1 MAKEVEKTVV
11 TEQEFSA
18 KDYHDPPPA
27 PLVDVVEPTKW
38 SFYRAIIA
46 EFIATLLFLYI
57 TVLTVIGYKSQI
69 DPIKNPDQCGG
80 VGILGIAWAFGG
92 MIFVLVYC
100 TAGISAKSLHEK
112 PPTDLIVLEKIDEQ
126 EGFKLFGTT
135 DSREPENAVEIL
147 EQREQKVLFHEST
160 ELGRAS
166 NLRKSLD
173 WDTAFFTSAGL
184 LGPEELFII
193 NKGFEKVEADLLPVT
208 QEDLCTWRYAHR
220 ESTLD
225 SDDFSLD
232 SNQSTE
238 VDLFEEIRGSIEK
251 SNIMSNICK
260 SVCKSGVGEAHK
272 GETHSLKKLDDI
284 SQNRVKSTPT
294 SRRQSVYVQGSKRVK
309 EVVRPQIVQ
318 DAEKNGKSKSPKI
331 LGRMNMA
338 SAGQRKKISLGV
350 DHVKMGN
357 KVATLGSG
365 KDFIVSKKSGLGNS
379 CCSTSST
386 TSLGSSSSVFVT
398 TSDDSSA
405 SCSPS
410 GSASSL
416 KSSSNSRI
424 KADSRK
430 SSLAASG
437 STSKTPLKCLLGD
450 KIVMENPGLSTPSL
464 SMSNHSS
471 NDPAKSTRNFKPSSL
486 RMPSPK
492 IGFFDEDAEK
502 NGEANSFPH
511 KSPKILSR
519 MNMASAGQKKKIS
532 LGADHVKMGNKVATL
547 GSGKDFILSK
557 KSGLGNSCSTSS
569 TTSLESSS
577 SVSATTSSA
586 SSLKSSSNSRRKAD
600 SRKSRLAASGSTS
613 KTPLRCSLG
622 DKIVLENPGLSTP
635 SLSMSNHSSYE
646 SPASSIDGWSSES
659 SSTAHQSSNCL
670 EVSFHTSTSRGACLG
685 NDATQALNFQSFPHD
700 ECFDGQESHQTRFP
714 NLCLE
719 VVRGTANDLA
729 KSTRNFKPSGLR
741 MPSPRIGF
749 FDEDKAMLST
759 VGRDF
764 QFHFGAQSALPN
776 ISGVTNRK
784 RPDKLQ
790 TTGILLENGD
800 TKLGSVQNGVI
811 NPSLNAIRR
820 YAAQNQELDKNSPKM
835 SSTSAT
841 SRNLPGKTSKGQTD
855 ASPQLCRKNC
865 SRSSKVID
873 GGHNSKK
880 LGLHSSL
887 KAERKRTEGILKNEM
902 GGESKRPMTKEHER
916 ASRRPLEN
924 DPHSLHD
931 NEKEN
936 IPSFEDHVNGSNRCL
951 EVIDLNRGVVIE
963 LEGKRGCSH
972 SHLGDNFAENDRAP
986 MYSSSFSK
994 EYLFPRQQ
1002 VSPNMLS
1009 KTGPLSLSTTVEFMP
1024 STRTPLADKN
1034 SAPM

>member
-1 MAKEVEKTVV
+1 MPLSTTNTTIIFYTCHYLPPTPLSYSIHATI
-11 TEQEFSA
+11 
-18 KDYHDPPPA
+18 YHQHNYGGHAPGALPMRFHTPSLVCQPCCPPA
-27 PLVDVVEPTKW
+27 P
-38 SFYRAIIA
+38 RAQ
-46 EFIATLLFLYI
+46 LSC
-57 TVLTVIGYKSQI
+57 TVFSADLSG
-69 DPIKNPDQCGG
+69 
-80 VGILGIAWAFGG
+80 LA
-92 MIFVLVYC
+92 
-100 TAGISAKSLHEK
+100 AGL
-112 PPTDLIVLEKIDEQ
+112 VLEKIDEQ

-147 EQREQKVLFHEST
+147 EQREQKVLFHESI

-184 LGPEELFII
+184 LDPEELFII
-193 NKGFEKVEADLLPVT
+193 NKGFEKVEAHLLPVT
-208 QEDLCTWRYAHR
+208 QEDLCTRRYADS

-238 VDLFEEIRGSIEK
+238 VDLFEEIRAPIEK

-260 SVCKSGVGEAHK
+260 SVCKSGVGEADK
-272 GETHSLKKLDDI
+272 RETHSLKKLDDI
-284 SQNRVKSTPT
+284 SRNRDAKKNMV
-294 SRRQSVYVQGSKRVK
+294 SV
-309 EVVRPQIVQ
+309 
-318 DAEKNGKSKSPKI
+318 
-331 LGRMNMA
+331 
-338 SAGQRKKISLGV
+338 GQRKKISLRA

-365 KDFIVSKKSGLGNS
+365 KDLVSKKSGLGNS

-386 TSLGSSSSVFVT
+386 TSLESSSSVSVT
-398 TSDDSSA
+398 TSNDSSA

-416 KSSSNSRI
+416 KSSSNLRR
-424 KADSRK
+424 KADSKK
-430 SSLAASG
+430 SRLAASS
-437 STSKTPLKCLLGD
+437 STSKTPLKCLQGD
-450 KIVMENPGLSTPSL
+450 KIVVENPGLSTPSL

-471 NDPAKSTRNFKPSSL
+471 NDPAKSTRNFKPSGL

-502 NGEANSFPH
+502 NGEANSFPR

-519 MNMASAGQKKKIS
+519 MNTVSAGQRKKIS

-577 SVSATTSSA
+577 SVSVTTSSA

-600 SRKSRLAASGSTS
+600 SRKSSLAASGSTS

-635 SLSMSNHSSYE
+635 SLSMSNHSSFE

-659 SSTAHQSSNCL
+659 SSTANQSSNCL
-670 EVSFHTSTSRGACLG
+670 EVSFHASTSRGACLG

-700 ECFDGQESHQTRFP
+700 ECFDDQESHQTRFP
-714 NLCLE
+714 DPCLE

-729 KSTRNFKPSGLR
+729 KLTRNFKPSGLR

-749 FDEDKAMLST
+749 FDEDKATLST

-764 QFHFGAQSALPN
+764 LFHFGAQSALPN

-790 TTGILLENGD
+790 TTRILLENGD
-800 TKLGSVQNGVI
+800 TKLGSVQNGVM
-811 NPSLNAIRR
+811 NPSLNTIRR
-820 YAAQNQELDKNSPKM
+820 YAAQNQELGKNSPKM

-841 SRNLPGKTSKGQTD
+841 LRNLPGKTSKGQTD
-855 ASPQLCRKNC
+855 SSPQLCRENC

-924 DPHSLHD
+924 NPHSLHD

-936 IPSFEDHVNGSNRCL
+936 TPSFGDHVNDLNRCL

-963 LEGKRGCSH
+963 LKGKRGCSH

-986 MYSSSFSK
+986 IYSSSFSK

-1009 KTGPLSLSTTVEFMP
+1009 KTGPLSLSTAVEFMP

>member
-1 MAKEVEKTVV
+1 MEINTTSGTLA
-11 TEQEFSA
+11 SA
-18 KDYHDPPPA
+18 
-27 PLVDVVEPTKW
+27 LVHY
-38 SFYRAIIA
+38 F
-46 EFIATLLFLYI
+46 
-57 TVLTVIGYKSQI
+57 
-69 DPIKNPDQCGG
+69 
-80 VGILGIAWAFGG
+80 
-92 MIFVLVYC
+92 
-100 TAGISAKSLHEK
+100 
-112 PPTDLIVLEKIDEQ
+112 LEK
-126 EGFKLFGTT
+126 K
-135 DSREPENAVEIL
+135 
-147 EQREQKVLFHEST
+147 ESG
-160 ELGRAS
+160 LG
-166 NLRKSLD
+166 
-173 WDTAFFTSAGL
+173 
-184 LGPEELFII
+184 
-193 NKGFEKVEADLLPVT
+193 
-208 QEDLCTWRYAHR
+208 
-220 ESTLD
+220 
-225 SDDFSLD
+225 
-232 SNQSTE
+232 
-238 VDLFEEIRGSIEK
+238 
-251 SNIMSNICK
+251 
-260 SVCKSGVGEAHK
+260 
-272 GETHSLKKLDDI
+272 
-284 SQNRVKSTPT
+284 VKSTPT
-294 SRRQSVYVQGSKRVK
+294 SRRQSVYMQGSKRVK
-309 EVVRPQIVQ
+309 EVVHPQIVQ
-318 DAEKNGKSKSPKI
+318 DAKKNMVSV
-331 LGRMNMA
+331 
-338 SAGQRKKISLGV
+338 GQRKKISLGA

-365 KDFIVSKKSGLGNS
+365 KDLVSKKSGLGNS

-386 TSLGSSSSVFVT
+386 TSLESSSSVSVT
-398 TSDDSSA
+398 TSNDSLA

-416 KSSSNSRI
+416 KSSSLKSSSNLRR

-430 SSLAASG
+430 SRLAASS
-437 STSKTPLKCLLGD
+437 STSKTPLRCLLGD
-450 KIVMENPGLSTPSL
+450 KIVLENPGLSTPSL

-471 NDPAKSTRNFKPSSL
+471 NDPAKSTRNLKPSGL

-519 MNMASAGQKKKIS
+519 MNMASTGQRKKIS

-577 SVSATTSSA
+577 SVSVTTSSA

-622 DKIVLENPGLSTP
+622 DKIVLENPSLSTP

-659 SSTAHQSSNCL
+659 SSTANQSSNCL
-670 EVSFHTSTSRGACLG
+670 EVSFHTTTSRGACLG
-685 NDATQALNFQSFPHD
+685 NDTTQALNFQSFPHD
-700 ECFDGQESHQTRFP
+700 ECFDDQESHQTRFP

-749 FDEDKAMLST
+749 FDEDKAMMST

-764 QFHFGAQSALPN
+764 LFHFGAQSALPN
-776 ISGVTNRK
+776 ISGVTNRR

-790 TTGILLENGD
+790 TTRILLENGD

-811 NPSLNAIRR
+811 NPSLNAIRK

-841 SRNLPGKTSKGQTD
+841 SRNLPRKTSKGQTD
-855 ASPQLCRKNC
+855 TSPQLCRENC

-887 KAERKRTEGILKNEM
+887 KAERKRTKGILKNGM

-936 IPSFEDHVNGSNRCL
+936 IPSFGDHVNGLNRCL
-951 EVIDLNRGVVIE
+951 EVIDLNRGVVIGSKGRGVALIPTLVTISLKMTEPPYIHHPSLRSTFFPASRFHQICCQRLDHSLFRRQLSSCPAQE
-963 LEGKRGCSH
+963 LHWRTKILLPCS
-972 SHLGDNFAENDRAP
+972 SRLIQRAP
-986 MYSSSFSK
+986 TISF
-994 EYLFPRQQ
+994 LP
-1002 VSPNMLS
+1002 
-1009 KTGPLSLSTTVEFMP
+1009 
-1024 STRTPLADKN
+1024 
-1034 SAPM
+1034 

>member
-1 MAKEVEKTVV
+1 M
-11 TEQEFSA
+11 
-18 KDYHDPPPA
+18 
-27 PLVDVVEPTKW
+27 L
-38 SFYRAIIA
+38 
-46 EFIATLLFLYI
+46 
-57 TVLTVIGYKSQI
+57 
-69 DPIKNPDQCGG
+69 
-80 VGILGIAWAFGG
+80 
-92 MIFVLVYC
+92 
-100 TAGISAKSLHEK
+100 
-112 PPTDLIVLEKIDEQ
+112 VLEKIDEQ

-135 DSREPENAVEIL
+135 DSREPENAIEIL

-184 LGPEELFII
+184 LDPEELFII
-193 NKGFEKVEADLLPVT
+193 NKGFEKVKAHLLPVT
-208 QEDLCTWRYAHR
+208 QEDLCTRRYADS

-225 SDDFSLD
+225 GDDFSLD

-238 VDLFEEIRGSIEK
+238 VDLFEDIRASIEK

-272 GETHSLKKLDDI
+272 RETHSLKKLVDI
-284 SQNRVKSTPT
+284 SRNRVKSTPT
-294 SRRQSVYVQGSKRVK
+294 SRSQSVYMQGSKRVK
-309 EVVRPQIVQ
+309 EVVHPQIVQ
-318 DAEKNGKSKSPKI
+318 DAKKNMVSV
-331 LGRMNMA
+331 
-338 SAGQRKKISLGV
+338 GQRKKISLGA
-350 DHVKMGN
+350 DHVKRGN

-365 KDFIVSKKSGLGNS
+365 KDLVSKKSGLGNS

-386 TSLGSSSSVFVT
+386 TSLESSSSVSLT
-398 TSDDSSA
+398 TSNDSSA

-416 KSSSNSRI
+416 KSSSNSRR

-430 SSLAASG
+430 SRLAASS
-437 STSKTPLKCLLGD
+437 STSKTPLRCLLGD
-450 KIVMENPGLSTPSL
+450 KIVLENPGLSTPSL

-471 NDPAKSTRNFKPSSL
+471 NDPAKSTRNFKPSGL

-492 IGFFDEDAEK
+492 IGFFDEDAKK

-511 KSPKILSR
+511 KSPKILSS
-519 MNMASAGQKKKIS
+519 SAGQRKKIS

-577 SVSATTSSA
+577 SVSVTTSSA

-600 SRKSRLAASGSTS
+600 SRKSSLAASGSTS
-613 KTPLRCSLG
+613 NTPLRCSLG

-659 SSTAHQSSNCL
+659 SSTANQSSNCL
-670 EVSFHTSTSRGACLG
+670 EVSFHTNTSRGACLG

-700 ECFDGQESHQTRFP
+700 ECFDDQESHQTRFP

-759 VGRDF
+759 VGR
-764 QFHFGAQSALPN
+764 AQSAFPN
-776 ISGVTNRK
+776 ISGVTNKK
-784 RPDKLQ
+784 RPDELQ
-790 TTGILLENGD
+790 TTRILLENGD

-855 ASPQLCRKNC
+855 TSPQLCRENC

-936 IPSFEDHVNGSNRCL
+936 IPSFGDHVNGLNRYL

-986 MYSSSFSK
+986 IYISSFSK

-1002 VSPNMLS
+1002 VSRNMLS

>member
-1 MAKEVEKTVV
+1 MV
-11 TEQEFSA
+11 
-18 KDYHDPPPA
+18 
-27 PLVDVVEPTKW
+27 
-38 SFYRAIIA
+38 
-46 EFIATLLFLYI
+46 
-57 TVLTVIGYKSQI
+57 
-69 DPIKNPDQCGG
+69 
-80 VGILGIAWAFGG
+80 
-92 MIFVLVYC
+92 
-100 TAGISAKSLHEK
+100 
-112 PPTDLIVLEKIDEQ
+112 VLEKIDEQ

-184 LGPEELFII
+184 LDPEELFII
-193 NKGFEKVEADLLPVT
+193 NKGFEKVEAHLLPVT
-208 QEDLCTWRYAHR
+208 QEDLCTRRYADS

-225 SDDFSLD
+225 SDDFFLD

-238 VDLFEEIRGSIEK
+238 VDLFEEIRAPIEK
-251 SNIMSNICK
+251 SNIMSNIYK

-272 GETHSLKKLDDI
+272 RKTHSLKKLDDI
-284 SQNRVKSTPT
+284 SRNRVKSTPT
-294 SRRQSVYVQGSKRVK
+294 SRRQSVYMQGSKRVK
-309 EVVRPQIVQ
+309 E
-318 DAEKNGKSKSPKI
+318 DAK
-331 LGRMNMA
+331 
-338 SAGQRKKISLGV
+338 
-350 DHVKMGN
+350 
-357 KVATLGSG
+357 
-365 KDFIVSKKSGLGNS
+365 
-379 CCSTSST
+379 
-386 TSLGSSSSVFVT
+386 
-398 TSDDSSA
+398 
-405 SCSPS
+405 
-410 GSASSL
+410 
-416 KSSSNSRI
+416 
-424 KADSRK
+424 
-430 SSLAASG
+430 
-437 STSKTPLKCLLGD
+437 
-450 KIVMENPGLSTPSL
+450 
-464 SMSNHSS
+464 
-471 NDPAKSTRNFKPSSL
+471 
-486 RMPSPK
+486 
-492 IGFFDEDAEK
+492 K
-502 NGEANSFPH
+502 NGEANSFP
-511 KSPKILSR
+511 LSM
-519 MNMASAGQKKKIS
+519 MNTVPAGQRKKIS
-532 LGADHVKMGNKVATL
+532 LGADHVKMGNKVVTL

-577 SVSATTSSA
+577 SVSVTTSSA

-600 SRKSRLAASGSTS
+600 YRKSSLAASGSTS

-659 SSTAHQSSNCL
+659 SSTANQSPNCL

-700 ECFDGQESHQTRFP
+700 ECFDDQESHQTRFP
-714 NLCLE
+714 DPCLE

-749 FDEDKAMLST
+749 FDEDKATLST

-764 QFHFGAQSALPN
+764 LFHFGAQSALPN

-790 TTGILLENGD
+790 TTRILLENGD
-800 TKLGSVQNGVI
+800 TKLGSVQNGVM

-820 YAAQNQELDKNSPKM
+820 YAAQNHELDKNSPKM

-841 SRNLPGKTSKGQTD
+841 LRNLPGKTSKGQTD
-855 ASPQLCRKNC
+855 TSPQLCRENC

-916 ASRRPLEN
+916 ASRHPLEN

-936 IPSFEDHVNGSNRCL
+936 IPSFGDHVNGLNRCL

-986 MYSSSFSK
+986 IYSSSFSK

>member
-18 KDYHDPPPA
+18 KDYHDPPLA
-27 PLVDVVEPTKW
+27 PLVDVVGLTKW

-100 TAGISAKSLHEK
+100 TAGISV
-112 PPTDLIVLEKIDEQ
+112 VLEKIDEQ

-135 DSREPENAVEIL
+135 DSREPEEIL

-184 LGPEELFII
+184 LDPEELFII
-193 NKGFEKVEADLLPVT
+193 NKGFEKVEAHLLPVT
-208 QEDLCTWRYAHR
+208 QEDLCTRRYANS

-238 VDLFEEIRGSIEK
+238 VDLFEEIRAPIEK
-251 SNIMSNICK
+251 SNKMSNICK

-272 GETHSLKKLDDI
+272 RETHSLKKLDDI
-284 SQNRVKSTPT
+284 SRNRDAKKNMM
-294 SRRQSVYVQGSKRVK
+294 SV
-309 EVVRPQIVQ
+309 
-318 DAEKNGKSKSPKI
+318 
-331 LGRMNMA
+331 
-338 SAGQRKKISLGV
+338 GQRKKISLGA

-365 KDFIVSKKSGLGNS
+365 KDLVSKKSGLGNS

-386 TSLGSSSSVFVT
+386 TSLESSSSVSVT
-398 TSDDSSA
+398 TSNDSSA

-416 KSSSNSRI
+416 KSSSNLRR
-424 KADSRK
+424 KADSKK
-430 SSLAASG
+430 SRLAASS
-437 STSKTPLKCLLGD
+437 STSKTPLKCLQGD
-450 KIVMENPGLSTPSL
+450 KIVVENPGLSTPSL

-471 NDPAKSTRNFKPSSL
+471 NDPAKSTRNFKPSGL

-502 NGEANSFPH
+502 NGEANSFPR

-519 MNMASAGQKKKIS
+519 MNTVSAGQRKKIS

-547 GSGKDFILSK
+547 GSGKDIILSK

-577 SVSATTSSA
+577 SVSVTTSSA
-586 SSLKSSSNSRRKAD
+586 SLLKSSSNSRRKAD
-600 SRKSRLAASGSTS
+600 SRKSSLAASGSTS

-635 SLSMSNHSSYE
+635 SLSMSNHSSFE
-646 SPASSIDGWSSES
+646 SPTSSIDGWSSES
-659 SSTAHQSSNCL
+659 SSTANQSSNCL
-670 EVSFHTSTSRGACLG
+670 EVSFHASTSRGACLG

-700 ECFDGQESHQTRFP
+700 ECFDDQESHQTRFP
-714 NLCLE
+714 DPCLE

-749 FDEDKAMLST
+749 FDEDKATLST

-764 QFHFGAQSALPN
+764 LFHFGAQSALPN

-790 TTGILLENGD
+790 TTRILLENGD
-800 TKLGSVQNGVI
+800 TKLGSVQNGVM

-841 SRNLPGKTSKGQTD
+841 LRNLPGKTSKGQTD
-855 ASPQLCRKNC
+855 SSPQLCRENC

-924 DPHSLHD
+924 NPHSLHD

-936 IPSFEDHVNGSNRCL
+936 TPSFGDHVNGLNRCL

-972 SHLGDNFAENDRAP
+972 SHLGDNFAENDRAI
-986 MYSSSFSK
+986 YSSSFSK